1 MDKVSKDGARFKNPI
16 FQILSECVCVCVCVC
31 DFLNTN
37 SHFIPG
43 PKYFSHNG

>member
-1 MDKVSKDGARFKNPI
+1 MDKVSKDGARFKNRI
-16 FQILSECVCVCVCVC
+16 FHVLSECVCVCVC

-43 PKYFSHNG
+43 PKYFSHNA